1 MTFLKERQNKIMRI
15 SFLLIFIFISGM
27 IFSQNDTTDE
37 KNVAKMIFSLERAP
51 EFVGGIKALH
61 AYLDSNK
68 TYTQQARKDS
78 AFGTVYVNF
87 LVTETGD
94 IKDPEVLRGIHP
106 DLDSITVDL
115 IKNMPDWIPG
125 EQRGQPIGVR
135 YNLPIKFHLQMEG
148 VNNMTPKPS
157 KYWKKRGKR
166 KFMKTC
172 RKDYSKSQQECDC
185 WYNYIIQNHN
195 DTKLKRLDLEWIFEH
210 QQCK

>member
-1 MTFLKERQNKIMRI
+1 MINLRSFQINTI
-15 SFLLIFIFISGM
+15 SFSLLFVFLFFFETLSGQTDTAKE
-27 IFSQNDTTDE
+27 QNI
-37 KNVAKMIFSLERAP
+37 VKMILSVEKQP
-51 EFVGGIKALH
+51 EFIGGLKALNS
-61 AYLDSNK
+61 YIYSN
-68 TYTQQARKDS
+68 TVYTEQAKKDS

-87 LVTETGD
+87 WVTKTGE
-94 IKDPEVLRGIHP
+94 IKDPKILRGVHP

-135 YNLPIKFHLQMEG
+135 YNLPIKFQLQMEDIK
-148 VNNMTPKPS
+148 NMTPKPA

-172 RKDYSKSQQECDC
+172 RKDYSKSQKECDC
-185 WYNYIIQNHN
+185 WYNYIIMNYN